1 MALATYSV
9 TFSLQS
15 ALVPFAVGIVVL
27 VLTGVLLAWDA
38 AARGAYAAPETVMFR
53 RSPTKLVGGAV
64 VIAICAFAAP
74 FVGVDANNG
83 LFLGL
88 LFVAFFALIWYGQ
101 FFAPSLAFYVA
112 DANGLTRQILGVKK
126 TLPWYTI
133 DWVYPA
139 RKTTSYRAYGVVK
152 VGQSTQ
158 DNFMVE
164 AGPRRSIKIV
174 VKAWLIG
181 GDPRPLLAAI
191 QQRAT
196 SAEFGFDKSPLVI
209 QRRSVG
215 VPAR

>member
-1 MALATYSV
+1 MALATVSAQ
-9 TFSLQS
+9 T

-64 VIAICAFAAP
+64 VLAICAFAAP
-74 FVGVDANNG
+74 FVGIDSNNG
-83 LFLGL
+83 LFLAL
-88 LFVAFFALIWYGQ
+88 LFLAFFALIWYGQ
-101 FFAPSLAFYVA
+101 FFAPSLTFYVA

-126 TLPWYTI
+126 TLPWYAI

-152 VGQSTQ
+152 VGQSAQ
-158 DNFMVE
+158 DNIVAE

-181 GDPRPLLAAI
+181 GNPSPLLSAI

-209 QRRSVG
+209 QRRRG
-215 VPAR
+215 GAPAR